1 MILEITKDELIREP
15 EARNLNLG
23 RSIMV
28 FDLKITDKT
37 TNLNTGNK
45 FTYQNELYEIM
56 NREPVQAPESFLKF
70 NCIRKE
76 NKALNETQESLKSAN
91 A

>member
-23 RSIMV
+23 KSIMV

-45 FTYQNELYEIM
+45 FSYQNESYEIM
-56 NREPVQAPESFLKF
+56 NREPVQAPVNFLKF
-70 NCIRKE
+70 NCIHKGE
-76 NKALNETQESLKSAN
+76 KALNITQE
-91 A
+91 

>member
-28 FDLKITDKT
+28 FDLRITGKT

-45 FTYQNELYEIM
+45 FSYQNELYEIM

-70 NCIRKE
+70 NCIHKGE
-76 NKALNETQESLKSAN
+76 KPLNTTQE
-91 A
+91 